1 MAQRALR
8 LGFAGTPKFSVPALE
23 ALADSEHAVHVVFT
37 KPDRAAGRGRHL
49 QVSPVK
55 QRALELG
62 LTVLEPATFKS
73 PDSLDTL
80 RALHL
85 DALVVVAYG
94 LILPPPALAAP
105 RLGCFNIHASLL
117 PRWRGAAPIQRALL
131 AGDALTGVTI
141 MRMEAGLDTGP
152 MLAVRAVEIEEHD
165 TGGSLHD
172 RLAVLGAVLLR
183 ETLDA
188 LAREGGLPETPQPEA
203 GVTYAQKISKAEA
216 EIDWRADAEEVLRKV
231 RAFNPAPVAQTRW
244 GDQQVR
250 IWEAGLAQAEL
261 APAATLR
268 AGAPPGTVIATG
280 PSGIDVSCGR
290 GALRVTRLQL
300 AGRKPMTAAEILN
313 SQRLAGA
320 SFSSP

>member
-1 MAQRALR
+1 
-8 LGFAGTPKFSVPALE
+8 
-23 ALADSEHAVHVVFT
+23 
-37 KPDRAAGRGRHL
+37 
-49 QVSPVK
+49 VK

-62 LTVLEPATFKS
+62 LAVLEPATFKS
-73 PDSLDTL
+73 PETLDAL
-80 RALHL
+80 RALDL

-94 LILPPPALAAP
+94 LILPPAALAAP

-131 AGDALTGVTI
+131 AGDAVTGVTI
-141 MRMEAGLDTGP
+141 MRMESGLDTGP
-152 MLAVRAVEIEEHD
+152 MLAVRSVDIADGD

-172 RLAVLGAVLLR
+172 RLAVLGAALLV

-188 LAREGGLPETPQPEA
+188 LARGPVPETPQPEV

-231 RAFNPAPVAQTRW
+231 RAFNPAPVAQTHW
-244 GDQQVR
+244 GSRPVR
-250 IWEAGLAQAEL
+250 IWEAEL
-261 APAATLR
+261 APATTPCARGKHEESAR
-268 AGAPPGTVIATG
+268 AGTAHDAARAGTAREAARAGTVIEAG
-280 PSGIDVSCGR
+280 PSGIEVSCGR

-300 AGRKPMTAAEILN
+300 AGRKPMTAADFLN